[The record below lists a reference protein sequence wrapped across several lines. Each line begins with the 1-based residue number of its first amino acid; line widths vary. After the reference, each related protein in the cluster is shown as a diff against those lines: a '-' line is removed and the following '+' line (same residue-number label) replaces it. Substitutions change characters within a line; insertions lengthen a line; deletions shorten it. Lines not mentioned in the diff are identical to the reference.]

1 MDKLSKNCKSLSS
14 FVSQPTRNKQKAN
27 LFLSQIIK
35 ELKSTNKTFRKRS
48 EDNITNK
55 STSIQDDE
63 SLNNE
68 DINQIDKLHDYQK
81 WMLIEGDLK
90 ENLSYFESFKNPVEH
105 LKNIEKEISAAE
117 KKVDILIGK
126 KRKLKSYNEMI
137 KEEEEVKE
145 DGNSVEN
152 EEENMED
159 DIEEDSFNMDDFEKF
174 NQEIEEEDQENEPNQ
189 GSNDEDEMY
198 DENLED
204 KDDIKYNDIFKQIKK
219 EKKINDKEVE
229 DEVFAIEHG
238 YFENDSMIP
247 KINNLEKKM
256 VGEKDWQL
264 KGEIN
269 AKSRPVGSLLE
280 NNLDFKVT
288 RRPPPIITAEWS
300 NKIEQI
306 IKTRVASDLFDDP
319 KRTMIKEKKENQDIN
334 IIFEK
339 SSKGLAELYEEDWNK
354 QYNNSKEE
362 KTQDKIE
369 IEEMMSDLFTM
380 FTALTNSTFI
390 GDRVKNDNNAIKD
403 IEAIEIK
410 DVSKFVSSDKLLKNN
425 FEKTINNY
433 NPKKAETTTK
443 TEQTVDENKKSR
455 RQMKRK
461 VHKKIY
467 EKNLKKKM
475 NSLSKDYD
483 SKFEVKMAMKKQK
496 DKDDKTNIKSNE
508 LKSSKFFNNL
518 QQKRE
523 EGNTAKTVESE
534 NKKAKLF
541 KL

>member
-1 MDKLSKNCKSLSS
+1 MDKLSKNCKSLSN

-48 EDNITNK
+48 EDDITNK
-55 STSIQDDE
+55 STSVKDDE

-68 DINQIDKLHDYQK
+68 DINQIEKLHDYQK

-90 ENLSYFESFKNPVEH
+90 DNLSYFESFKNPVEH
-105 LKNIEKEISAAE
+105 LKNIEREISAAE
-117 KKVDILIGK
+117 KKVEILIGK
-126 KRKLKSYNEMI
+126 KRKLKNYNETT
-137 KEEEEVKE
+137 KENEEVKE
-145 DGNSVEN
+145 DENSQDN
-152 EEENMED
+152 EEENMDD

-174 NQEIEEEDQENEPNQ
+174 NQEIEEEDQEDGANE

-204 KDDIKYNDIFKQIKK
+204 KEDIKYNDIFKEIKK

-247 KINNLEKKM
+247 KINSLEKRM

-390 GDRVKNDNNAIKD
+390 GDRVKNDNNVIKD

-433 NPKKAETTTK
+433 NPKKAEITTK

-523 EGNTAKTVESE
+523 EGNTVKTVESE

>member
-1 MDKLSKNCKSLSS
+1 MDKLTKNCKSLSN
-14 FVSQPTRNKQKAN
+14 FISQPTRNKQKAI

-55 STSIQDDE
+55 STSIQDED
-63 SLNNE
+63 SINNE
-68 DINQIDKLHDYQK
+68 DINHIEKLHDYQK

-90 ENLSYFESFKNPVEH
+90 ENLSYFESFKNPIEH
-105 LKNIEKEISAAE
+105 LKNIEREILAAE
-117 KKVDILIGK
+117 KKVEILIGK
-126 KRKLKSYNEMI
+126 KRKLIKIEEMN
-137 KEEEEVKE
+137 KA
-145 DGNSVEN
+145 EN
-152 EEENMED
+152 EEENESEEGGPNNEDNMDD

-174 NQEIEEEDQENEPNQ
+174 NQEIEEEDQDNEGIE
-189 GSNDEDEMY
+189 GSNDEEEMY

-204 KDDIKYNDIFKQIKK
+204 KDDIKYNDIFKQAKK

-229 DEVFAIEHG
+229 DEIFAIEHG
-238 YFENDSMIP
+238 YYENDSMIP
-247 KINNLEKKM
+247 KIDNLEKRM

-369 IEEMMSDLFTM
+369 IEEMMTDLFTM

-390 GDRVKNDNNAIKD
+390 GDRVKNDNNVIKD

-410 DVSKFVSSDKLLKNN
+410 DVSKFISSDKLLKNN

-523 EGNTAKTVESE
+523 EANTKPVEID

>member
-1 MDKLSKNCKSLSS
+1 
-14 FVSQPTRNKQKAN
+14 
-27 LFLSQIIK
+27 
-35 ELKSTNKTFRKRS
+35 
-48 EDNITNK
+48 
-55 STSIQDDE
+55 
-63 SLNNE
+63 
-68 DINQIDKLHDYQK
+68 
-81 WMLIEGDLK
+81 
-90 ENLSYFESFKNPVEH
+90 
-105 LKNIEKEISAAE
+105 
-117 KKVDILIGK
+117 
-126 KRKLKSYNEMI
+126 
-137 KEEEEVKE
+137 
-145 DGNSVEN
+145 
-152 EEENMED
+152 
-159 DIEEDSFNMDDFEKF
+159 
-174 NQEIEEEDQENEPNQ
+174 
-189 GSNDEDEMY
+189 
-198 DENLED
+198 
-204 KDDIKYNDIFKQIKK
+204 
-219 EKKINDKEVE
+219 
-229 DEVFAIEHG
+229 
-238 YFENDSMIP
+238 
-247 KINNLEKKM
+247 
-256 VGEKDWQL
+256 
-264 KGEIN
+264 
-269 AKSRPVGSLLE
+269 
-280 NNLDFKVT
+280 LDFKVT